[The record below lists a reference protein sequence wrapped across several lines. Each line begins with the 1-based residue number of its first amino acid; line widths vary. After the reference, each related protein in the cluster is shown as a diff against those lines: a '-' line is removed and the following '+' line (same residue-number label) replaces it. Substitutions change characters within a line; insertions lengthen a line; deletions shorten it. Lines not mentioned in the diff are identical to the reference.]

1 AYVIYTSG
9 STGRPKGVGVGH
21 GALANLVSVFAPLMG
36 VGRGVRVLQFASFG
50 FDASVLDVGVTLASG
65 GGLVVASAAERS
77 DPVLLRGLVGSA
89 GVVSAS
95 VVPSLLAVLDPGD
108 LAGVVSMVVG
118 SEGID
123 PSLARVWASGRRLVH
138 AYGPTEA
145 TVISA
150 VGVVDPDGVGVV
162 PFGGP
167 VANTRMYVLDEFL
180 RPVAPGVA
188 GELYVGG
195 VQLAR
200 GYVGRAGLT
209 AERFV
214 ADPFGVD
221 GGRLY
226 RTGDVVRWTGGG
238 ELVFVGRVDDQVKVR
253 GFRIELGE
261 VRSVVAGCAGV
272 AQAAVVVREDTAGD
286 PRLVAYVVADDADV
300 ADPDVAGLKAR
311 VTGFVVERLPSY
323 MVPSVVVVLDA
334 LPLTVNG
341 KLDEKALPAP
351 EYVSGGRRPATERE
365 ELLCGVFAQVLGLP
379 EVGVDDDFFAL

>member
-1 AYVIYTSG
+1 LAYVIYTSG
-9 STGRPKGVGVGH
+9 SSGRPKGVGVGH
-21 GALANLVSVFAPLMG
+21 GALANVVSVFAPLMG

-89 GVVSAS
+89 GVVAAS
-95 VVPSLLAVLDPGD
+95 VVPSLLGVLDPGD

-145 TVISA
+145 AVICA
-150 VGVVDPDGVGVV
+150 VGVVDPGGVGVV

-167 VANTRMYVLDEFL
+167 VANARVYVLDEFL

-214 ADPFGVD
+214 ADPFGGG

-238 ELVFVGRVDDQVKVR
+238 ELVFVGRADDQVKVR
-253 GFRIELGE
+253 GFRIEPGE
-261 VRSVVAGCAGV
+261 VRAVVAGCAGV
-272 AQAAVVVREDTAGD
+272 AQAAVVVREDGAGG
-286 PRLVAYVVADDADV
+286 PGLVAYVVPEDAEAAGCPEGAENADGDGGG
-300 ADPDVAGLKAR
+300 VAGLGVR
-311 VTGFVVERLPSY
+311 VRGFVSERLPSY
-323 MVPSVVVVLDA
+323 MVPSAVVVLDA

-341 KLDEKALPAP
+341 KLDVRALPAP
-351 EYVSGGRRPATERE
+351 EYAGGGRGPATERE
-365 ELLCGVFAQVLGLP
+365 
-379 EVGVDDDFFAL
+379 